1 MYKPIKKM
9 QVEKVRCVYDMV
21 RIRSEITVC
30 NLIIV
35 PERRKLP

>member
-1 MYKPIKKM
+1 MYKPTKRM
-9 QVEKVRCVYDMV
+9 QVEKVRRVYDIL

-30 NLIIV
+30 NLIIM